1 MKRQLK
7 IGIVGAD
14 LIGRDKHRFP
24 NLVCEKISA
33 YYKEKGAR
41 VDLLLD
47 YENFKYYDHIYISK
61 VFTDTPVPKGL
72 KETKKLIWVGQ
83 VFTFIKHLI
92 CLMK

>member
-1 MKRQLK
+1 MIHHMIIVKRVAEEINWKRQLK
-7 IGIVGAD
+7 IGIVDAD

-47 YENFKYYDHIYISK
+47 YENFKDYDHIYQK
-61 VFTDTPVPKGL
+61 FL
-72 KETKKLIWVGQ
+72 LILLSQ
-83 VFTFIKHLI
+83 KD
-92 CLMK
+92 

>member
-1 MKRQLK
+1 MITQIFSKVSIFSRLCDINHTIIVKRVAEEINLKRQLK
-7 IGIVGAD
+7 IGIVDAD

-47 YENFKYYDHIYISK
+47 
-61 VFTDTPVPKGL
+61 
-72 KETKKLIWVGQ
+72 
-83 VFTFIKHLI
+83 
-92 CLMK
+92 